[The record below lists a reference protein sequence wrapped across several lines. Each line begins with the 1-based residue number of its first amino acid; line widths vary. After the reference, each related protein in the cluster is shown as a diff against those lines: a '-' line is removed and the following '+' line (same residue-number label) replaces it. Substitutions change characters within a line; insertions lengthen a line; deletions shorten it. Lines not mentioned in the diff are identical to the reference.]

1 MGKIEEPEARF
12 QEYKE
17 YKEFKEFKKRSQE
30 SESRSQEVMVRRHD
44 ESRNGSLYS
53 FSAPWILAP
62 DSCILVRCFP
72 SQTSKRPDGVSRV
85 GSITHRVLVRS
96 RCLRWSAPRFFAS
109 SI

>member
-44 ESRNGSLYS
+44 ESRNRLLVLLLRLLDSGS
-53 FSAPWILAP
+53 
-62 DSCILVRCFP
+62 
-72 SQTSKRPDGVSRV
+72 
-85 GSITHRVLVRS
+85 
-96 RCLRWSAPRFFAS
+96 
-109 SI
+109 